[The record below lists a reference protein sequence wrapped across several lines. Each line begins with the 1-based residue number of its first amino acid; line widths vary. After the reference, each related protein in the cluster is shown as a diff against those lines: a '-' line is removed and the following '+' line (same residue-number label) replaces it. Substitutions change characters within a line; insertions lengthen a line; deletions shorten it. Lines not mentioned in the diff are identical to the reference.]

1 MRSSIQTEIL
11 NGVHSFMKPIA
22 RFLLRSG
29 IGFREFSNVCKIA
42 FVEVSTSDYG
52 IRGRPTNISRVAVM
66 TGLTRKEVKSMR
78 GKIDAEPEDGLWL
91 GKLNLPTQ
99 ILHYWHNDPDFCE
112 TPGKPKSLPLSG
124 PFPSFSDL
132 VHRYAGDIP
141 PGAMRVELMRAG
153 GVIEEDD
160 GNLFATRRHYIPQEL
175 DENLLH
181 SMAFSFTNLAATL
194 DFNASTKEHDGD
206 PDRRRYERYVWIS
219 RLSPEDRREFEILAE
234 ARSNKLL
241 MELDEWVSNR
251 ERQRLDKEKAVDT
264 LKTGE
269 EPQGCGLG
277 IYFFEGT
284 DKSERSA

>member
-112 TPGKPKSLPLSG
+112 TPGNPKSLPLSG

-153 GVIEEDD
+153 AVVEESS
-160 GNLFATRRHYIPQEL
+160 GNLLPTRIHYIPEDV
-175 DENLLH
+175 DEKFVR
-181 SMAFSFTNLAATL
+181 SMYFALSNLASTL
-194 DFNASTKEHDGD
+194 VHNANANVQENGSEL
-206 PDRRRYERYVWIS
+206 RRLERYVWTARIS
-219 RLSPEDRREFEILAE
+219 PSDAEEFKILAE
-234 ARSNKLL
+234 QKSAKMLS
-241 MELDEWVSNR
+241 ELDDWIGAR
-251 ERQRLDKEKAVDT
+251 EQLRLAQRPQDSDSEIAKA
-264 LKTGE
+264 GY
-269 EPQGCGLG
+269 GLG
-277 IYFFEGT
+277 VYSIES
-284 DKSERSA
+284 DR